1 MQTNMKNI
9 SLFMDK
15 LNESERKKY
24 YDLTKIFLNKM
35 LKTFE
40 GECDINEYE
49 DIMGIINDH
58 FHDFAI
64 EYLEEKE
71 KLSVFKE
78 KYQIFID
85 NLHDINMTRECKK
98 YFDFII
104 ENNMYFNYNWE
115 SIFLEVKKYVSIIN
129 KSLFIK
135 ILNTYIIE

>member
-85 NLHDINMTRECKK
+85 NLHDINMTREL
-98 YFDFII
+98 F
-104 ENNMYFNYNWE
+104 NN
-115 SIFLEVKKYVSIIN
+115 ICI
-129 KSLFIK
+129 
-135 ILNTYIIE
+135 